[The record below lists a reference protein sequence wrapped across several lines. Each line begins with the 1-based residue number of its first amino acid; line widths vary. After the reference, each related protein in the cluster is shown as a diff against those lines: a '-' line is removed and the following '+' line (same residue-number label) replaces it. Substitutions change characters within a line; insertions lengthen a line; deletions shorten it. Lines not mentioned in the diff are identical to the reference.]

1 MEDTILS
8 VSTLPEQLH
17 RRFRSNRVRVHEEN
31 GVVTLTPVKETK
43 KDAWEALKHMR
54 SILSDGRMST
64 EGYMAQKQLNKEL
77 EG

>member
-8 VSTLPEQLH
+8 VSTLPEPLH

-31 GVVTLTPVKETK
+31 GVVTLTPVQESK
-43 KDAWEALKHMR
+43 KDAWEALKNMR
-54 SILSDGRMST
+54 SILADGRMST